1 MATKTIRFKN
11 VAGLNK
17 ALRQLPKECARQLN
31 VASNEIAQKVAA
43 KASGRARQVGGIARH
58 VAPSIRAG
66 GGKVPVIRMGDTSTL
81 PESGNGWERKRTGPG
96 QTVGDV
102 IWGAEFGAKNYAQ
115 FSPWLGSGTGA
126 GYFLWPTI
134 RENNDETQDRYL
146 EALSDAI
153 AKIKPQ
159 GGA

>member
-1 MATKTIRFKN
+1 MTTKTISFRN

-17 ALRQLPKECARQLN
+17 ALRGLPKEYARELS
-31 VASNEIAQKVAA
+31 VASNEIAQKVADGA
-43 KASGRARQVGGIARH
+43 AGRARSVGGIARH

-66 GGKVPVIRMGDTSTL
+66 KGKAPIVRMGDSTRL
-81 PESGNGWERKRTGPG
+81 PESGNGWTRKRTGTG

-102 IWGAEFGAKNYAQ
+102 IWGAEFGAKNYWQ
-115 FSPWLGSGTGA
+115 FSPWLGNRAHA

-134 RENNDETQDRYL
+134 REMNEETQDRYL
-146 EALSDAI
+146 EAVSRAH